1 MCSVAKVSSHCS
13 SGSAGQIELAGARVM
28 LPPKNDRARSTAPGR
43 SPNRRG
49 AYVQQPHGDRRG
61 SRAAFAERPRHP
73 RRDRARLGDGVPR
86 RHGRERRLA
95 DARPRAR
102 RVALGA
108 AVGRRRVS
116 LDALRL
122 HPPRGIARRRHR
134 PLASLPRRHPRLRGD
149 VRALR
154 RRRHARHAL
163 LGARVAGDGV
173 GPPRSL
179 QPRHSQEQHPRRGSG
194 RSGRG
199 LARIVGSDDG
209 GGTARR
215 RVARRDPLVAL
226 DLLPQP
232 AACARGSAD
241 REPLSAASRSAGA
254 GRAGLARRDAR
265 RRQPGRLRLRA
276 HRGPATRVAATG
288 VAGRRPRRRRA
299 RRVRRF
305 ERHAARPMLPLALFG
320 RRQFSAANLTTLL
333 IYFGLSGAMFLVVLG
348 LQQGLGYGPL
358 GSSLILLPLAAIMP
372 VLSPLAGKL
381 AARIG
386 YRVPMTIGPLCSA
399 AGLAIAAQ
407 AGLFARNLI
416 WLLAGMCLFAV
427 GLSLTVAPL
436 TSAVMSAADER
447 DAGIA
452 SAVNNAV
459 ARVAGLLGIA
469 VLPAV
474 GGVSTAMTGAPFLGA
489 IRGSLLATAL
499 FCAAGGIV
507 SWFGLPSRASRQTVV
522 ERSAS
527 SIR

>member
-154 RRRHARHAL
+154 QAGAPPQGAL
-163 LGARVAGDGV
+163 DGPGAPLGAVGRGAFVCALIE
-173 GPPRSL
+173 GPPHAW
-179 QPRHSQEQHPRRGSG
+179 PRPAW
-194 RSGRG
+194 
-199 LARIVGSDDG
+199 LG
-209 GGTARR
+209 GVLGV
-215 RVARRDPLVAL
+215 VALVAF
-226 DLLPQP
+226 
-232 AACARGSAD
+232 
-241 REPLSAASRSAGA
+241 
-254 GRAGLARRDAR
+254 
-265 RRQPGRLRLRA
+265 
-276 HRGPATRVAATG
+276 VAW
-288 VAGRRPRRRRA
+288 
-299 RRVRRF
+299 

-333 IYFGLSGAMFLVVLG
+333 MYFGLSGAMFLVVLG

-358 GSSLILLPLAAIMP
+358 GSSLILLPLAAIML